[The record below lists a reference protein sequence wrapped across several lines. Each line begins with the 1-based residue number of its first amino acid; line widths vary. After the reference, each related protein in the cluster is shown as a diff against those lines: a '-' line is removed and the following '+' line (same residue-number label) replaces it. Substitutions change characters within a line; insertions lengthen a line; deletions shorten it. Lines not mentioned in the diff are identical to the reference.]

1 MASERIRHN
10 LKDRWLEFWFAPAAA
25 RPLALCRIAFYGLL
39 FVYYLTY
46 DFGVWALAPADS
58 WAPTPPFL
66 IFDVP
71 RASHELLVLLQFA
84 WKAALLCA
92 CLGLATRAATAASF
106 GLGLYLIGVMRS
118 VSMNHTDAAL
128 ILVLGIM
135 AVARCS
141 DACALD
147 RWLIGRTRLQ
157 ASRPSG
163 DYRWPVQLIQI
174 ATILPLF
181 VAGIS
186 KLRHAGLEWVFSD
199 TLAIVLLQNHFR
211 TDPLLPWGVEL
222 ARYGWLCQLLAAGA
236 LITELALP
244 LALVSVRAR
253 LLLIPGALGLLLGF
267 RLFLGPNFAPLMICY
282 VFWLPWRQITDTLMH
297 QIRTRPGLAALC
309 PAHLRPALA
318 PAQSRHTRPR

>member
-1 MASERIRHN
+1 MFQSQRGAMPTWYIT
-10 LKDRWLEFWFAPAAA
+10 RW
-25 RPLALCRIAFYGLL
+25 RMILAHAVIL
-39 FVYYLTY
+39 FVFTGQAFSVL
-46 DFGVWALAPADS
+46 
-58 WAPTPPFL
+58 
-66 IFDVP
+66 FDV
-71 RASHELLVLLQFA
+71 EL
-84 WKAALLCA
+84 WP
-92 CLGLATRAATAASF
+92 F
-106 GLGLYLIGVMRS
+106 GLGLYLIGAMRS
-118 VSMNHTDAAL
+118 VSMNHIDAVL

-135 AVARCS
+135 AVARCGN
-141 DACALD
+141 ACSLD

-222 ARYGWLCQLLAAGA
+222 ARYGWLCQLLAAGE

-253 LLLIPGALGLLLGF
+253 LVLIPGALGLLLGF
-267 RLFLGPNFAPLMICY
+267 RLLLGPNFAP
-282 VFWLPWRQITDTLMH
+282 
-297 QIRTRPGLAALC
+297 
-309 PAHLRPALA
+309 
-318 PAQSRHTRPR
+318 